1 MAQTIEEALEKI
13 RLRDSRFANEAYLFV
28 SEALGETVRRL
39 GRRKAPA
46 EKRHVSGRE
55 LAEGVADFALERFGP
70 MTYQVFRAWGLAKTR
85 DIGEIVYSLIDEK
98 ILAKSE
104 TDSIEDFND
113 VYDFRAR
120 LLAPWE
126 AR

>member
-55 LAEGVADFALERFGP
+55 LAEGVADCALERFGP

-85 DIGEIVYSLIDEK
+85 DIGEIVHSRIDEK
-98 ILAKSE
+98 ILAPSE

>member
-55 LAEGVADFALERFGP
+55 LAEGVADCVLERFGP

-104 TDSIEDFND
+104 TDSIEDFDD

>member
-1 MAQTIEEALEKI
+1 
-13 RLRDSRFANEAYLFV
+13 
-28 SEALGETVRRL
+28 
-39 GRRKAPA
+39 
-46 EKRHVSGRE
+46 
-55 LAEGVADFALERFGP
+55 

-120 LLAPWE
+120 LLVPWE

>member
-13 RLRDSRFANEAYLFV
+13 RLRDPRFANEAYLFV
-28 SEALGETVRRL
+28 SDALGETVRRL

-55 LAEGVADFALERFGP
+55 LAEGVADVALERFGP

-104 TDSIEDFND
+104 TDSIEDFDD

>member
-39 GRRKAPA
+39 GRRKAPT

-70 MTYQVFRAWGLAKTR
+70 MAHQVFRTWGLAKTR

-98 ILAKSE
+98 IFAKSE

-126 AR
+126 TR

>member
-1 MAQTIEEALEKI
+1 MAQTIEEVLEKI

-55 LAEGVADFALERFGP
+55 LAEGVADCALERFGP

>member
-13 RLRDSRFANEAYLFV
+13 RLRDSRFANEAYFFV

-55 LAEGVADFALERFGP
+55 LAEGVADCALERFGP

-104 TDSIEDFND
+104 TC
-113 VYDFRAR
+113 
-120 LLAPWE
+120 LLYTSPSP
-126 AR
+126 RD